1 MSAQTEAQ
9 KYGAFARRILRAMG
23 RRVAD
28 RDIEALSVLAE
39 LQADLAEQMQA
50 SVDALL
56 ASGEYS
62 WTDIGRQLGMSRQGA
77 QQKYGKRRPTL
88 GQEAEIAAGINR
100 VLAARQDEAVD

>member
-28 RDIEALSVLAE
+28 RDIEALAVLAQ
-39 LQADLAEQMQA
+39 LQADVAEQMQT

-56 ASGEYS
+56 AHGYS
-62 WTDIGRQLGMSRQGA
+62 WADIGAQLGISRQGA
-77 QQKYGKRRPTL
+77 QQKFGRK
-88 GQEAEIAAGINR
+88 
-100 VLAARQDEAVD
+100 AAR

>member
-28 RDIEALSVLAE
+28 RDIEALSVLAD
-39 LQADLAEQMQA
+39 LQRDLAEQMQT

-56 ASGEYS
+56 ASGYS
-62 WTDIGRQLGMSRQGA
+62 WADIGGQLGISRQGA
-77 QQKYGKRRPTL
+77 QQKYGRR
-88 GQEAEIAAGINR
+88 R
-100 VLAARQDEAVD
+100 